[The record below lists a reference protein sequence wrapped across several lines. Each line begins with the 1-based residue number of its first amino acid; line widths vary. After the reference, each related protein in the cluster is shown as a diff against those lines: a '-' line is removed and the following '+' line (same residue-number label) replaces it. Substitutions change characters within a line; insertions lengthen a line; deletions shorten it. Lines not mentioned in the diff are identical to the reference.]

1 MILAI
6 KKNKTQ
12 AEEEDFSE
20 AFDKIKLGIKGELV
34 NDESI
39 LNEIALKEATKA
51 VFAET
56 HKELPKVDKIS
67 IFQYGTDSFGKS
79 IFLQNTDMTNYN
91 KKELLL

>member
-1 MILAI
+1 M
-6 KKNKTQ
+6 
-12 AEEEDFSE
+12 
-20 AFDKIKLGIKGELV
+20 GIKGELV

-67 IFQYGTDSFGKS
+67 IF
-79 IFLQNTDMTNYN
+79 
-91 KKELLL
+91 